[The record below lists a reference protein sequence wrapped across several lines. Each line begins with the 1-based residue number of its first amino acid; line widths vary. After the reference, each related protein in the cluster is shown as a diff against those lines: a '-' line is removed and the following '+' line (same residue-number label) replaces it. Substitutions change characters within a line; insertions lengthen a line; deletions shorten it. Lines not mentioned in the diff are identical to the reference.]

1 MVQVEKFKMQENGG
15 EGIHVCIRL
24 SHFAVPL
31 KLSERYQWA
40 ILQYKIKSFF
50 FKKKEIYVIKKKKK
64 RCKKEREIDFLSE
77 GGYFF
82 PLLKRKKGE

>member
-1 MVQVEKFKMQENGG
+1 MVQVEKLKMQENGG

-40 ILQYKIKSFF
+40 ILQ
-50 FKKKEIYVIKKKKK
+50 
-64 RCKKEREIDFLSE
+64 
-77 GGYFF
+77 
-82 PLLKRKKGE
+82 